1 MHIRRK
7 GKRKKKRENSFFL
20 ISLPTLKSLMATN
33 LQGCLTIKI
42 EKGDIAIPVSSC
54 EMFYI
59 YIYIFSSFFFLF
71 RILRHAIASET
82 LTILSM

>member
-7 GKRKKKRENSFFL
+7 GKRREKKKRKKENSFLL

-54 EMFYI
+54 EMLYI
-59 YIYIFSSFFFLF
+59 YFFSSSSN
-71 RILRHAIASET
+71 IASRNERN
-82 LTILSM
+82 IDNSIDVD

>member
-42 EKGDIAIPVSSC
+42 EKGDIGIPVSSC
-54 EMFYI
+54 KMFYI
-59 YIYIFSSFFFLF
+59 YIYFLPFFFLF

>member
-59 YIYIFSSFFFLF
+59 YIYIFFLF
-71 RILRHAIASET
+71 FSFSNIASRNSE
-82 LTILSM
+82 

>member
-7 GKRKKKRENSFFL
+7 GKRKKKKGEFFL
-20 ISLPTLKSLMATN
+20 LNLASYVEITYGYKSSGLFNYLKLKRGI
-33 LQGCLTIKI
+33 LQLKC
-42 EKGDIAIPVSSC
+42 
-54 EMFYI
+54 FI
-59 YIYIFSSFFFLF
+59 YIYFLPFFFLF

>member
-7 GKRKKKRENSFFL
+7 GKRRGKKKRKKENSFLL

-54 EMFYI
+54 EMLYI
-59 YIYIFSSFFFLF
+59 YFFSSSSN
-71 RILRHAIASET
+71 IASRNERN
-82 LTILSM
+82 IDNSIDVD

>member
-42 EKGDIAIPVSSC
+42 EKGDIAIPVKC
-54 EMFYI
+54 F
-59 YIYIFSSFFFLF
+59 IYIFSSFFFSF
-71 RILRHAIASET
+71 SNIASRNSE
-82 LTILSM
+82 

>member
-20 ISLPTLKSLMATN
+20 ILLPTLKSLMATN

-42 EKGDIAIPVSSC
+42 EKGILQFLFLHVKC
-54 EMFYI
+54 FI
-59 YIYIFSSFFFLF
+59 YIYIFSSFFFSF
-71 RILRHAIASET
+71 SNIASRNSE
-82 LTILSM
+82 